1 MMIGGT
7 MSNKAF
13 TLERAACAIF
23 GLPTYGVHM
32 TAYEG
37 SGRDMKIWV
46 PRRAE
51 TKATWPGKLDNV
63 SCVEKCRLKCSSWS
77 GAWSGISRP
86 RDMEKDETDIKRAS

>member
-1 MMIGGT
+1 

-37 SGRDMKIWV
+37 SGSDMKIWV

-63 SCVEKCRLKCSSWS
+63 SCSMS
-77 GAWSGISRP
+77 GAAFVGR
-86 RDMEKDETDIKRAS
+86 

>member
-1 MMIGGT
+1 

-37 SGRDMKIWV
+37 EGDGMKVWV
-46 PRRAE
+46 PKRAA

-63 SCVEKCRLKCSSWS
+63 SAGSLCWQCSARGLVWE
-77 GAWSGISRP
+77 GGRRKGHRP
-86 RDMEKDETDIKRAS
+86 

>member
-1 MMIGGT
+1 MIGGT

-37 SGRDMKIWV
+37 EGEDMKVWV
-46 PRRAE
+46 PRRAK

-63 SCVEKCRLKCSSWS
+63 SVDIASTGKSSLH
-77 GAWSGISRP
+77 SRGEESIWV
-86 RDMEKDETDIKRAS
+86 RE

>member
-1 MMIGGT
+1 MIGGT

-37 SGRDMKIWV
+37 QGEDMKVWV
-46 PRRAE
+46 PKRAK

-63 SCVEKCRLKCSSWS
+63 SRL
-77 GAWSGISRP
+77 ISCILADRG
-86 RDMEKDETDIKRAS
+86 EGLEW